1 MQGGVEH
8 DDREGED
15 VAGVRLLEDVGVL
28 LAEAAG
34 EGVHH
39 AVYLH
44 RLARQSATEI
54 EVNEK
59 SAFGTA
65 LVLEKALDLKEEFL
79 CREEKGVG
87 AQIGRDPI

>member
-1 MQGGVEH
+1 MEGGVEH
-8 DDREGED
+8 DDGEGED
-15 VAGVRLLEDVGVL
+15 EAGVPLLEDVRVL
-28 LAEAAG
+28 GAVVRG
-34 EGVHH
+34 KGVHH

-54 EVNEK
+54 ELNEK